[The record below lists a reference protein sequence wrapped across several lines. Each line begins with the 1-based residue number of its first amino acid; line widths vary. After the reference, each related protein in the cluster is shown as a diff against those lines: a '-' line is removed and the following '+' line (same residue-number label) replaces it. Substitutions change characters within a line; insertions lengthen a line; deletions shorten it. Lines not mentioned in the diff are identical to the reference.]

1 MIYRVLVPLIAM
13 SLFFMEPMFSLFS
26 PIEWG
31 GRYYT
36 LIPYFFATFLILL
49 TAYDTQK
56 TAYTYAFLFGIIYD
70 MYHIDLIGVY
80 TFIYPFVVLV
90 ATFVI
95 ERVHREFS
103 VVLVLAIVLIMSIEM
118 LSFGFATAVS
128 FTSMP
133 FRAFAIERLLPTT
146 LANGLFIIL
155 FSYSLRFFIEKRREA
170 LDPTI

>member
-80 TFIYPFVVLV
+80 TRSFI
-90 ATFVI
+90 
-95 ERVHREFS
+95 RS
-103 VVLVLAIVLIMSIEM
+103 S
-118 LSFGFATAVS
+118 S
-128 FTSMP
+128 
-133 FRAFAIERLLPTT
+133 
-146 LANGLFIIL
+146 
-155 FSYSLRFFIEKRREA
+155 SLRRSSSNASTESFRSC
-170 LDPTI
+170 